1 MTKDAITQG
10 SINQGSINQGSI
22 NQGSIN
28 QDKDSSQDLLTLYGE
43 TFSSRMLIGSALYPS
58 PAIMHDAVQASGAE
72 IITLSLRRQMASN
85 APASGIG
92 GSGIGAAAAQREANE
107 IWQYIQQ
114 MGLKLLP
121 NTAGCKT
128 AKEAITLAEMSRE
141 IFKTDWLKLE
151 VIGDDYNLQPDPYG
165 LIEAASELIKRGFK
179 VLPYCTDD
187 LVVCQRLLDAGCEVL
202 MPWGAPIG
210 TGQGLLNKYN
220 LRSIRERITHVPLII
235 DAGIGAPSQAAEAL
249 EMGFDAVLL
258 NTAVAKAAEPVMMA
272 QAFKAAVESGRLA
285 YKAGLMLKRQTAS
298 PSTPTV
304 GMPFWH
310 QQ

>member
-1 MTKDAITQG
+1 MTDQL
-10 SINQGSINQGSI
+10 S
-22 NQGSIN
+22 
-28 QDKDSSQDLLTLYGE
+28 LYGK
-43 TFSSRMLIGSALYPS
+43 TFNSRLLIGSALYPS
-58 PAIMHDAVQASGAE
+58 PAIMRDAVQASGAE
-72 IITLSLRRQMASN
+72 IITLSLRRQM
-85 APASGIG
+85 SGN
-92 GSGIGAAAAQREANE
+92 GSTGLQGSVEQREAND
-107 IWQYIQQ
+107 IWKYIQQ
-114 MGLKLLP
+114 MGLQLLP
-121 NTAGCKT
+121 NTAGCKS

-165 LIEAASELIKRGFK
+165 LIEAAAELVKRGFK

-187 LVVCQRLLDAGCEVL
+187 LVVCQKLLDAGCEVL

-220 LRSIRERITHVPLII
+220 LSSIRERITSVPLII

-258 NTAVAKAAEPVMMA
+258 NTAVAKAQEPVMMA
-272 QAFKAAVESGRLA
+272 QAFKAAIESGRLA
-285 YKAGLMLKRQTAS
+285 HNAGLMLKRQTAK

-310 QQ
+310 Q